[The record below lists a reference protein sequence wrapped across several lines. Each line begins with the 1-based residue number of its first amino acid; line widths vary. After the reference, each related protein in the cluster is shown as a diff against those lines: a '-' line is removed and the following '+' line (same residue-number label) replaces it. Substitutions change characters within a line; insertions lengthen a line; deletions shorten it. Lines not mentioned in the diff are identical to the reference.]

1 MMPSGFVLAGGQSRR
16 MGRDK
21 GLLPYHGTALVAHV
35 AGIVRQALGAGASVS
50 IIGDEEPYRDL
61 GYPVHADVVARSG
74 PLGGLITA
82 LKWTQSDWNLV
93 VACDMPR
100 LLAVSLRNL
109 VEVASGSRAPCVAAS
124 GSDGEMEP
132 LCAVYHRRCLPV
144 LERALADRRLKMM
157 DLLTELHAEP
167 VPFPREMLANVNTP
181 EQWKDFEEQ
190 PQ

>member
-1 MMPSGFVLAGGQSRR
+1 

-35 AGIVRQALGAGASVS
+35 AGIAQQALGAGASVS
-50 IIGDEEPYRDL
+50 IIGDEERYRDL

-74 PLGGLITA
+74 PLGGVITA

-100 LLAVSLRNL
+100 LSDASLKNL
-109 VEVASGSRAPCVAAS
+109 VEVASGSRALCVAAGGPS
-124 GSDGEMEP
+124 GELEP
-132 LCAVYHRRCLPV
+132 LCAVYHRRCLAV
-144 LERALADRRLKMM
+144 LERALAERRLKMM
-157 DLLTELHAEP
+157 DLLAELHAEP

-190 PQ
+190 PR